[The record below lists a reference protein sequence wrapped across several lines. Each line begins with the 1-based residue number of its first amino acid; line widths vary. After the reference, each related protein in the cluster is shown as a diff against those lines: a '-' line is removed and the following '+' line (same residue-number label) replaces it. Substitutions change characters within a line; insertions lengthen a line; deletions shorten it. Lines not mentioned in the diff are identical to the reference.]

1 MTEQGDGGK
10 RDPVEKCN
18 KKTGGRSIKS
28 NLMLSGDVD
37 NDVSTGI
44 FGAVVK
50 KICVFYCKEEEKGQI
65 KQLVCTLGRLYSYI
79 S

>member
-10 RDPVEKCN
+10 RDPVEKWD
-18 KKTGGRSIKS
+18 KKTGGRSIKF

-37 NDVSTGI
+37 NDVSTGV
-44 FGAVVK
+44 FGKVVK
-50 KICVFYCKEEEKGQI
+50 KSVFIVKKKR
-65 KQLVCTLGRLYSYI
+65 KQLVCILGRLYSYI

>member
-50 KICVFYCKEEEKGQI
+50 KYVFFIVKK
-65 KQLVCTLGRLYSYI
+65 KRKAK
-79 S
+79 